1 MKDNEKKALLFV
13 GIVSVIALPYFFYSK
28 QAKIDTETIRA
39 ENDALQT
46 RYDQLLEMNANR
58 EFYLSEIERY
68 NKERDEIIA
77 LFPADI
83 EQAKYTMF
91 LLNTEYSSITKN
103 EETGEYEWVYPFRFD
118 SVGYGDNQVT
128 PISGEG
134 AETDYVAVANL
145 SNLTYRTYYD
155 GMKYMLEYLM
165 DYEDPMIYKSFTADM
180 DKSTG
185 VITGTIQLAQYAIQ
199 GGDRTFTPVSF
210 ESDFNGYKYSFDI
223 DEYGLIGSDFP
234 MLEMRGNEEVG
245 IFGPFD
251 IVYDDEE
258 VEEEN
263 GDADAE
269 ATADDTAEDET
280 EEE

>member
-28 QAKIDTETIRA
+28 QAKIDTETINA
-39 ENDALQT
+39 ENDALQA
-46 RYDQLLEMNANR
+46 RYDQLLEMNQNR
-58 EFYLSEIERY
+58 DFYLSEIERY

-77 LFPADI
+77 QFPSDI
-83 EQAKYTMF
+83 DQAKYTMF
-91 LLNTEYSSITKN
+91 LLNTEYSSIQKN
-103 EETGEYEWVYPFRFD
+103 EETGDYEWVYPFRFD
-118 SVGYGDNQVT
+118 SVGYALNEVT
-128 PISGEG
+128 EISSEE
-134 AETDYVAVANL
+134 AETGYVALTNT
-145 SNLTYRTYYD
+145 STLTYRTYYD

-165 DYEDPMIYKSFTADM
+165 EYEDPMIYRGFTAEM
-180 DKSTG
+180 DKTTG
-185 VITGTIQLAQYAIQ
+185 VISGTIQLAQYAVQ
-199 GGDRTFTPVSF
+199 GGDRPFTPVSF

-223 DEYGLIGSDFP
+223 DEYGLIGGDFP

-269 ATADDTAEDET
+269 ATAEDTAEDEA

>member
-28 QAKIDTETIRA
+28 QAKIDTETLKA

-77 LFPADI
+77 LFPSDI

-118 SVGYGDNQVT
+118 SVGYGDNLAT
-128 PISGEG
+128 PISGEE

-145 SNLTYRTYYD
+145 STLTYRTYYD

-165 DYEDPMIYKSFTADM
+165 EYEDPMIYKGFTADM
-180 DKSTG
+180 DKETG
-185 VITGTIQLAQYAIQ
+185 VITGTIQLAQYAVQ
-199 GGDRTFTPVSF
+199 GGDRPFTPVSF

-223 DEYGLIGSDFP
+223 DEYGLIGGDFP
-234 MLEMRGNEEVG
+234 MLEMRGNEEDG
-245 IFGPFD
+245 IFGPFNM
-251 IVYDDEE
+251 VYDEE

-269 ATADDTAEDET
+269 APAEDAAEDEAT
-280 EEE
+280 EE

>member
-28 QAKIDTETIRA
+28 QAKIDTETIKA
-39 ENDALQT
+39 ENDALQA

-77 LFPADI
+77 LFPSDI

-118 SVGYGDNQVT
+118 SVGYGSNIATQ
-128 PISGEG
+128 ISGEE
-134 AETDYVAVANL
+134 AETDYVALTNL
-145 SNLTYRTYYD
+145 STLTYRTYYD

-165 DYEDPMIYKSFTADM
+165 EYEDPMIYKGFTADM
-180 DKSTG
+180 DKETG
-185 VITGTIQLAQYAIQ
+185 VVTGTIQLAQYAVQ
-199 GGDRTFTPVSF
+199 GGDRPFTPVSF
-210 ESDFNGYKYSFDI
+210 ESDFNGYKYSFAI
-223 DEYGLIGSDFP
+223 DEYGLIDGDFP
-234 MLEMRGNEEVG
+234 MLEMRGNEEDG
-245 IFGPFD
+245 IFGPFSM
-251 IVYDDEE
+251 VYDEE
-258 VEEEN
+258 LEGEEEGGEEAVVEETTE
-263 GDADAE
+263 DE
-269 ATADDTAEDET
+269 AT
-280 EEE
+280 EE